1 MGYSDSISQLENIL
15 DKLQSL
21 TNRMKNSSGIHQID
35 IDLLQQK
42 TRDLYEQILVLE
54 PVAFKQDEEVTA
66 SENETS
72 GAYIESEP
80 EAENME
86 PPQSEE
92 QILEEEEIELEEAK
106 TQEVKQEAELQQEP
120 ESQPDP
126 EPVPE
131 KTIADP
137 VNYEEPEKEDF
148 QEQESYEDVQVENAE
163 GEPIPVEV
171 EVSQPKTTLD
181 LFANT
186 GDESLGAALSQQ
198 ATQPN
203 LGEKL
208 EHAPVGDLREAIGI
222 NDKFQFINELF
233 NGDMDQ
239 YNKVLDELNSFAS
252 LQGAL
257 TYLSELS
264 VQYDFQKTGMAFQR
278 LKALLN
284 KKYA

>member
-1 MGYSDSISQLENIL
+1 
-15 DKLQSL
+15 
-21 TNRMKNSSGIHQID
+21 
-35 IDLLQQK
+35 
-42 TRDLYEQILVLE
+42 
-54 PVAFKQDEEVTA
+54 
-66 SENETS
+66 
-72 GAYIESEP
+72 
-80 EAENME
+80 ME
-86 PPQSEE
+86 
-92 QILEEEEIELEEAK
+92 I
-106 TQEVKQEAELQQEP
+106 
-120 ESQPDP
+120 
-126 EPVPE
+126 
-131 KTIADP
+131 
-137 VNYEEPEKEDF
+137 
-148 QEQESYEDVQVENAE
+148 
-163 GEPIPVEV
+163 
-171 EVSQPKTTLD
+171 SQPKTTLD

-186 GDESLGAALSQQ
+186 GDDSLGTALSQHS
-198 ATQPN
+198 TKPN

-264 VQYDFQKTGMAFQR
+264 VQYDFQKAGMAFQR

>member
-1 MGYSDSISQLENIL
+1 MAYSDSISQLENIL
-15 DKLQSL
+15 ETLQSL

-42 TRDLYEQILVLE
+42 TRELYEQILTLE
-54 PVAFKQDEEVTA
+54 PVAFERVEEEPSVEKEEVSVEKDESLPSPET
-66 SENETS
+66 ENV
-72 GAYIESEP
+72 A
-80 EAENME
+80 

-92 QILEEEEIELEEAK
+92 QIIEEEEIELEEAK
-106 TQEVKQEAELQQEP
+106 NEEITPEP
-120 ESQPDP
+120 EPEPEQEKPASDP
-126 EPVPE
+126 VDPVESEQKDVQEEAYEDVDVENVEEPSASVEEEPVP
-131 KTIADP
+131 
-137 VNYEEPEKEDF
+137 
-148 QEQESYEDVQVENAE
+148 VETE
-163 GEPIPVEV
+163 IPQ
-171 EVSQPKTTLD
+171 SKSTLD
-181 LFANT
+181 LFT
-186 GDESLGAALSQQ
+186 GAGDDSLGAALSQQ
-198 ATQPN
+198 STQPN

-278 LKALLN
+278 LKAMLN